1 MVKKLYDWVLSW
13 STSPWGWLALFIIAL
28 FEASWFP
35 LPPDVLLIA
44 LCIGASHKSFRFA
57 TICLAG
63 SVLGAALAY
72 AIGHF
77 AWISSTGEPTAFA
90 QFFYDHIFSQD
101 VFNNVSDIYKEWDF
115 IAVFTAG
122 FTPVPFKIF
131 TISAGM
137 CDINFVMFI
146 LASIVARGLR
156 FFLVAWLIW
165 KYGEP
170 IKGFIDK
177 YLNLLATLLAVLL
190 IGITALVF
198 VFLGDEETHAP
209 TAQSTIAESTTTTD
223 DSIAEIKVDSLNTPT
238 LEYIDE
244 ESVAHTQEM
253 VNAES
258 ITTDIDLEVEP
269 IM

>member
-1 MVKKLYDWVLSW
+1 MVKRLYDWVLSW

-44 LCIGASHKSFRFA
+44 LCIGASHRSFRFA
-57 TICLAG
+57 SICLAG

-72 AIGHF
+72 CIGHF
-77 AWISSTGEPTAFA
+77 AWITSSGEPTAFA
-90 QFFYDHIFSQD
+90 QFFYDHIFSQQS
-101 VFNNVSDIYKEWDF
+101 FNKVSDIYKEWDF

-146 LASIVARGLR
+146 LASVVARGLR

-198 VFLGDEETHAP
+198 VYLGDDETPATEP
-209 TAQSTIAESTTTTD
+209 AQTAI
-223 DSIAEIKVDSLNTPT
+223 
-238 LEYIDE
+238 E
-244 ESVAHTQEM
+244 ESV
-253 VNAES
+253 VPIDN
-258 ITTDIDLEVEP
+258 ITTEEILDVTTTENETALEVEED
-269 IM
+269 I

>member
-1 MVKKLYDWVLSW
+1 MVKRLYNWVLSW
-13 STSPWGWLALFIIAL
+13 STSPWGWLALFTIAL

-44 LCIGASHKSFRFA
+44 LCIGATQKSFRFA

-77 AWISSTGEPTAFA
+77 AWLTSSGEPTAFA
-90 QFFYDHIFSQD
+90 QFFYDHVFSREA
-101 VFNNVSDIYKEWDF
+101 FNNVSDIYHEWDF
-115 IAVFTAG
+115 VAVFTAG

-156 FFLVAWLIW
+156 FFLIAWLIW
-165 KYGEP
+165 KYGAP
-170 IKGFIDK
+170 IKSFIDK
-177 YLNLLATLLAVLL
+177 YLNLLATLLAVIL
-190 IGITALVF
+190 IGVTVLIF
-198 VFLGDEETHAP
+198 VFLGDGKSSSDKTKEKTVTESVTSDEEGANDTLNIENYQEPQPATHA
-209 TAQSTIAESTTTTD
+209 E
-223 DSIAEIKVDSLNTPT
+223 
-238 LEYIDE
+238 
-244 ESVAHTQEM
+244 
-253 VNAES
+253 
-258 ITTDIDLEVEP
+258 
-269 IM
+269 

>member
-1 MVKKLYDWVLSW
+1 MVKRLYDWVLSW

-44 LCIGASHKSFRFA
+44 LCIGASQKSFRFA
-57 TICLAG
+57 SICLAG

-72 AIGHF
+72 CIGHF
-77 AWISSTGEPTAFA
+77 AWISTTGEPTAFA
-90 QFFYDHIFSQD
+90 QFFYDHIFSQQA
-101 VFNNVSDIYKEWDF
+101 FNKVSDIYKEWDF

-137 CDINFVMFI
+137 CDINFPMFI
-146 LASIVARGLR
+146 LASTVARGLR

-177 YLNLLATLLAVLL
+177 YLNLLATLLAVVL
-190 IGITALVF
+190 IGVTALIF
-198 VFLGDEETHAP
+198 VYLGDDD
-209 TAQSTIAESTTTTD
+209 TTTTEPQQTAVVESATLP
-223 DSIAEIKVDSLNTPT
+223 DSTTEV
-238 LEYIDE
+238 IDIDNLTTTE
-244 ESVAHTQEM
+244 DVINES
-253 VNAES
+253 
-258 ITTDIDLEVEP
+258 DLEVESQL
-269 IM
+269 

>member
-1 MVKKLYDWVLSW
+1 MVKKLYNWVLSW
-13 STSPWGWLALFIIAL
+13 STSPWGWLALFIMAL

-57 TICLAG
+57 SICLAG

-77 AWISSTGEPTAFA
+77 AWITSSGEPTAFA
-90 QFFYDHIFSQD
+90 QFFYDHVFSRET
-101 VFNNVSDIYKEWDF
+101 FNSVSEIYHEWDF

-137 CDINFVMFI
+137 CDINFIMFI

-156 FFLVAWLIW
+156 FFLIAWLIW
-165 KYGEP
+165 KYGAP
-170 IKGFIDK
+170 IKSFIDK

-190 IGITALVF
+190 IGITVLMF
-198 VFLGDEETHAP
+198 VILGEGESSENKTEEVVV
-209 TAQSTIAESTTTTD
+209 EGTTTENPSD
-223 DSIAEIKVDSLNTPT
+223 AENCEKYNPTIKQYAT
-238 LEYIDE
+238 LCPYR
-244 ESVAHTQEM
+244 
-253 VNAES
+253 
-258 ITTDIDLEVEP
+258 
-269 IM
+269 